1 MKHFVILCAIVLGGN
16 TICAQ
21 QSYLD
26 SLLTELDRQSDK
38 DTQKVI
44 TLYRITSELYNQVPD
59 SAIHYG
65 KRAVALADQLSYK
78 RGAAKALNNLGLSYF
93 FIGAYEEATQC
104 FFRSMRIR
112 EDSLNGEGLSRVYN
126 NLGLVYD
133 VTGEYDK
140 AEIYYQKGLDL
151 AVTEG
156 DTADVASGYLN
167 LGVIAT
173 ERSDYEKGL
182 AMFRIA
188 LDVAKKSRDSINM
201 GDAYVNIGIVYA
213 DMSNSDTTVNMDDSA
228 SWYLK
233 KSLEIRTKIGDIYAL
248 ANTYNNMAKLSHK
261 YGRYAEADSLF
272 HKALAINLES
282 GNTEGMNFVYDYMS
296 KLYAETGQWDSA
308 FKYQHLFMTTSDSLN
323 MTSVARE
330 IALQELRYET
340 EKEKREE
347 NIRREAEARENFLF
361 TTFLVVIILI
371 VTGFSVFLYNRVRLI
386 RQQKTEIEQKNREIT
401 DSITYARRLQEAILP
416 PDKLI
421 KDIFPSSFVYYKP
434 RDIVAGDFY
443 WIERI
448 SNGMIYFAVAD
459 CTGHGVPGAMVSVV
473 CSNALNRALLEMKI
487 VMPGEI
493 LTMVRKLV
501 LETFEKSESEV
512 YDGMDIALCAIDQQN
527 NKLYYAGAYNALW
540 IVRKEHDV
548 VTEVKADKQPIG
560 KFEIMNP
567 FRTHEIVYRPGDWI
581 YMFTDGYADQF
592 GGESGKKFKYSRLK
606 SLIAEMA
613 SKPANEQR
621 QTLELAHVNWQGK
634 YEQVDDICI
643 AGVQL

>member
-1 MKHFVILCAIVLGGN
+1 MILTGG
-16 TICAQ
+16 TVRTQ

-65 KRAVALADQLSYK
+65 NRAVALADQLSYK

-140 AEIYYQKGLDL
+140 AEMYYRKGLDL
-151 AVTEG
+151 AVIEH
-156 DTADVASGYLN
+156 DTADIASGYLN

-173 ERSDYEKGL
+173 ERSDYHKGL
-182 AMFRIA
+182 DYFRIA
-188 LDVAKKSRDSINM
+188 LDVAIKSRDSINM
-201 GDAYVNIGIVYA
+201 GDAYVNIGIAYA
-213 DMSNSDTTVNMDDSA
+213 DMSKSDTTVNMDDSA
-228 SWYLK
+228 AWYLR
-233 KSLEIRTKIGDIYAL
+233 KSLEIRTKIGDYYAL

-261 YGRYAEADSLF
+261 HGRYAEADSLF

-282 GNTEGMNFVYDYMS
+282 GNTEGLNFVYEYMS
-296 KLYAETGQWDSA
+296 KLYAETKQWDSA
-308 FKYQHLFMTTSDSLN
+308 FKYQHLFMVTSDSLKK
-323 MTSVARE
+323 TSAARE

-340 EKEKREE
+340 DKEKREE

-361 TTFLVVIILI
+361 TLFLVVIILI
-371 VTGFSVFLYNRVRLI
+371 VTGFTVFLFNRFRII
-386 RQQKTEIEQKNREIT
+386 RQQKIEIEQKNREIT

-421 KDIFPSSFVYYKP
+421 KEIFPSSFVYYKP

-443 WIERI
+443 WIEQTDDK
-448 SNGMIYFAVAD
+448 MIYFAVAD

-487 VMPGEI
+487 TVPGEI
-493 LTMVRKLV
+493 LTTVRKLV

-512 YDGMDIALCAIDQQN
+512 YDGMDIALCAIDRQD
-527 NKLYYAGAYNALW
+527 NKLHYAGAYNPLW

-560 KFEIMNP
+560 RFDIMSP
-567 FRTHEIVYRPGDWI
+567 FNTHEIIFRPGDWI

-606 SLIAEMA
+606 SLIAEIA

-621 QTLELAHVNWQGK
+621 KTIEVTHLNWQGK
-634 YEQVDDICI
+634 YEQVDDICV
-643 AGVQL
+643 AGIQL